1 MKKKLSAMV
10 MGLVLTTGCAM
21 ASEYTMRSGDQI
33 SIVVT
38 QEPSISTSVNASGTM
53 TPYLV
58 RPDGRVSIPLAGEIN
73 ANGMTVAQFTEELR
87 TRLSK
92 YIVDPDVAVKG
103 VKIGNLSGYLFCG
116 RNRPGAFGLTHGHTG
131 IGAIGAASGFNWDT
145 AKKKIYLIRQDRPKE
160 LIAINLNR
168 MLETGD
174 MSENYEM
181 REGDMLYLTKNSR
194 INFSRDIAP
203 IFSSNYMITEA
214 KQNIND
220 D

>member
-1 MKKKLSAMV
+1 MKKKLAAMV
-10 MGLVLTTGCAM
+10 MGLALTTSGAM
-21 ASEYTMRSGDQI
+21 ASEYTMRSGDQL

-92 YIVDPDVAVKG
+92 YIVDPDVAVNV
-103 VKIGNLSGYLFCG
+103 VKLGTVRVYVFGEV
-116 RNRPGAFGLTHGHTG
+116 NRPGAFELSKGHTV
-131 IGAIGAASGFNWDT
+131 IDAIGAASGFNWDT

-174 MSENYEM
+174 MGENYEM
-181 REGDMLYLTKNSR
+181 REGDMLYLTKNGR
-194 INFSRDIAP
+194 ISFSRDIAP
-203 IFSSNYMITEA
+203 IFSSIYTITEA
-214 KQNIND
+214 RQNIND